1 MLFSFYA
8 MDKQGGLELRKQ
20 TRAAHLDH
28 LAAASS
34 FNLRIVAGSPMLN
47 DAGDMIGSLVVVD
60 ADNKAD
66 AEAFFA
72 KDPYKLAGLFA
83 ETRLYSVLDNFVK

>member
-8 MDKQGGLELRKQ
+8 MDKEDSLELRKQ
-20 TRAAHLDH
+20 TRPAHLEH
-28 LAAASS
+28 LSAAAN
-34 FNLRIVAGSPMLN
+34 FNLRVVAGSPMLN
-47 DAGDMIGSLVVVD
+47 DNGDMIGSLVVVD

-72 KDPYKLAGLFA
+72 ADPYQLAGLFA
-83 ETRLYSVLDNFVK
+83 STRLYSVLDNFVK